1 MGMEPWQSWA
11 VVMAIGGGA
20 AWYYYGSR
28 QPRKRATERPH
39 AAGNRAESRA
49 GRSREE
55 GKGRRRKEQPAKT
68 QNANDSADAMSS
80 GVEKPADHQS
90 DQTRPG
96 KQKKDAKGTV
106 SKHADKD
113 RDTSS
118 APRDKTDADNKEFAK
133 RMLGV
138 KTGTSLATKE
148 RDGSRP
154 RTVAPQRAEE
164 NTSRLSVNQ
173 PSSREL
179 SRTSS
184 TTGGD
189 ADDDWSPARS
199 PALEATP
206 TDPQPVSGGDVSDML
221 AAPAPGPSVLRITPA
236 TQPSTAVRSHAAPK
250 AAAPQETK
258 KQRQNRRKA
267 EEKKEARAAAEA
279 ERRVQLEKQ
288 RRTAREAEGRPAKNG
303 LGMVSSKPT
312 GPSPWASNTTSGPP
326 ANNNNEIATGGAVLD
341 QQPLLETFD
350 RAPQT
355 ASNSTNQGTGPS
367 TRTSVDSNGTQASS
381 IWDRDMPSE
390 EDQMRMLQE
399 MEDGAGWSTVLK
411 GKKNNKKSKGSDGR
425 ATGNETSE
433 SETKD
438 RPVGH
443 GGDAVRQQENAKP
456 TTTTSS
462 GGAVMGSGNAN
473 GFARPAHPADS
484 DWAVL

>member
-39 AAGNRAESRA
+39 AAGHRA
-49 GRSREE
+49 E
-55 GKGRRRKEQPAKT
+55 GKGRRRKEQPAKASS
-68 QNANDSADAMSS
+68 ANDSADAISS
-80 GVEKPADHQS
+80 GGEKPANHQS
-90 DQTRPG
+90 VKSRPG
-96 KQKKDAKGTV
+96 KQKKDAKGVLAKTPNEN
-106 SKHADKD
+106 H
-113 RDTSS
+113 DTSS
-118 APRDKTDADNKEFAK
+118 TPRDETEADDNKEFAK

-138 KTGTSLATKE
+138 KTGTSLVTSGRE
-148 RDGSRP
+148 GSRP

-164 NTSRLSVNQ
+164 PTKRLSVNQ
-173 PSSREL
+173 SSSREL

-199 PALEATP
+199 PTLEATS
-206 TDPQPVSGGDVSDML
+206 TESKQVSGGDVSDML
-221 AAPAPGPSVLRITPA
+221 EPPAPGPSVLRITPA
-236 TQPSTAVRSHAAPK
+236 TQPSAPVRSSAPK
-250 AAAPQETK
+250 TATPQETK

-267 EEKKEARAAAEA
+267 EEQKEARAAAEA
-279 ERRVQLEKQ
+279 ERRVLLEKQ

-303 LGMVSSKPT
+303 LGMVSSKPV
-312 GPSPWASNTTSGPP
+312 GPSPWTTSSGT
-326 ANNNNEIATGGAVLD
+326 ATGNNQNEIATGGAVLD
-341 QQPLLETFD
+341 QQPLLDTFD
-350 RAPQT
+350 RAPAT
-355 ASNSTNQGTGPS
+355 ASNSTNQGTGGPS
-367 TRTSVDSNGTQASS
+367 TRTSVDSSGTQPSS

-425 ATGNETSE
+425 ANGNETSE

-438 RPVGH
+438 HPAVGNG
-443 GGDAVRQQENAKP
+443 GGDVRQQENAKP
-456 TTTTSS
+456 TIKATS
-462 GGAVMGSGNAN
+462 GGGTGMDSSNSN
-473 GFARPAHPADS
+473 GFTRPAHPGDS